1 MAVEVFYAYFLRQ
14 RWDAQAVFAGWNPLP
29 TSQSGACARLSV
41 SPCCYDGLPRLVCG
55 GVRRAAARGRAPARV
70 CRSAFGPG
78 PSGFDESSEPRC
90 RSCSRCFGALES
102 SLRHWRAPQAA
113 MAASS
118 AADRPGCHVRSACT
132 EFVASMRAFGFSIVS
147 RMISGTVMPVS
158 ASRASSCKRSESVSG
173 RGATVTIKIHIT
185 AAVVIGGAKIR
196 DYYDIDGQYWGL

>member
-78 PSGFDESSEPRC
+78 PSGFDEFW
-90 RSCSRCFGALES
+90 SRVVDPADASGAL
-102 SLRHWRAPQAA
+102 RFFFAA
-113 MAASS
+113 LAGTASS
-118 AADRPGCHVRSACT
+118 DGGGVFGPDRPGAAMCVLGGI

-173 RGATVTIKIHIT
+173 RGATVTIKISSP
-185 AAVVIGGAKIR
+185 
-196 DYYDIDGQYWGL
+196 QP